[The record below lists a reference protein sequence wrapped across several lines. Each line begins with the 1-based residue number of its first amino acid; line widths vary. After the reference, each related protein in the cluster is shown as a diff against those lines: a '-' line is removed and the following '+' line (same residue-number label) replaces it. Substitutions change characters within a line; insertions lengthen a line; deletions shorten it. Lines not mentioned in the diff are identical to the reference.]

1 MNHKT
6 LLFTSLLLLALKL
19 SVQKDVCLFPAPMI
33 PVYSNISLNATA
45 EVNDAALAGSN
56 TILENKISYM
66 GMTITNGTYDINI
79 EIKFNVMLYDTSS
92 VPERVN
98 ISLSLKNLAACD
110 MSFASLEIDLLDKMD
125 AFWDAGVPANSVM
138 VERSRVIYNTSFLAV
153 NESVSIHFL
162 AVPSGKG
169 GIDLPEETNT
179 FYAYVSFTVENT
191 TYGKITPSICLLGV
205 ADIKENIIYQH
216 GFTALTFFIMLFV
229 GIGLAIL
236 AIWLFFCIRKK
247 RRDASV
253 SPTKNNEKRKGKKIV
268 TDAKTAMYSH
278 SIKNISAIGLDESI
292 VYVLG
297 MKDKLQMYREI
308 DNLDILSTIHVDTDI
323 EEEQNDASVQ
333 ASLLLVH
340 GLRHNGDI
348 KKNIQEKA
356 TNNLQNNLKELNKKL
371 DTEFKKELEEIYVE
385 IELKNKEALG
395 ELTRKHKEKKED
407 MLVLMKNLSES
418 EQKQTLELFDKQV
431 QIEENELTYKL
442 ALEQNED
449 VEQLRKEYSVRKR
462 IGIKEIQQQFIND
475 VIKDG
480 DMTST
485 KAEWLL
491 KQHRQQQDEIAH
503 KFDDEISRQRMILEE
518 KLAKRRT
525 LAHASEVQEDDQK
538 EILNEIASCQV
549 NLVQTIKLAKSLT
562 DEQMESQI
570 EQLKGDLKNVKDEM
584 DKKSELNQQE
594 LFKKLTQLKR
604 KALTEKMSQQKLQL
618 QDYMAKNKATETDPP
633 VDPISYVTGLV
644 NLKSQH
650 RQELSDL
657 ENQLDE
663 EHARELAIERE
674 KLSEL
679 AKEKLKSIEKHL
691 IEKLKAQGVLDDTI
705 ERILRK
711 HEKTVK
717 EIEAKQITD
726 RKNQETKMKAE
737 LAKRKKEFAEMRAR
751 EKQEQNDLRRYE
763 TEIVDKLLDSQFAIS
778 EEDRDRILKEHEK
791 QLVKLEN
798 SLTLNKLRQK
808 RILEE
813 KIALR
818 RAQQMEELQQKQEA
832 EIVKHRRIAESNGE
846 EEDEETLLKE
856 LKLKKKHAEQQ
867 MALIQGLD
875 FNFEKELDEIR
886 TEMVKERALMLKS
899 QEEKM
904 GAFIAT
910 LQMNKAREMA
920 KIEEQQKAINNLKAN
935 LLDDLNSRGI
945 LSTPECERII
955 LRHKQEQEELNEKL
969 DKERLKQ
976 EKVLRSKLQ
985 ERLQQREEL
994 LVKKQE
1000 EEIKMLLEQSSNKY
1014 AAKIKRA
1021 LIIHKNLVEMEKF
1034 KNKLQREINQ
1044 TLEDRKRD
1052 FNLQQQK
1059 MIQEEELKFLAGLVT
1074 IGSFEQHELLNV
1086 LRMLFPLRTE
1096 EAIIEMLNKIYK
1108 EDAKSSTKKGN
1119 DTKSTLVQRI
1129 LKTHYSLMTAFP
1141 KSGAS
1146 SHSAKNNSFNASA
1159 KKDYADLVQGDR
1171 IKHKNNFGPQD
1182 YAEKAARLMQ
1192 TSPQEWTRSGSAKY
1206 QNPTP
1211 YNNKAFTKNIY
1222 SESDDSDSIQSNFS
1236 GRNNYTNSNQSKTKL
1251 DSKSR
1256 NYEHEYEEYAKTKAK
1271 KGTHFQEIGIIDN
1284 LSSST
1289 DVRAKKKKKTFL
1301 KSLTKQNN
1309 YSSD

>member
-1 MNHKT
+1 
-6 LLFTSLLLLALKL
+6 
-19 SVQKDVCLFPAPMI
+19 
-33 PVYSNISLNATA
+33 
-45 EVNDAALAGSN
+45 
-56 TILENKISYM
+56 
-66 GMTITNGTYDINI
+66 
-79 EIKFNVMLYDTSS
+79 
-92 VPERVN
+92 
-98 ISLSLKNLAACD
+98 
-110 MSFASLEIDLLDKMD
+110 
-125 AFWDAGVPANSVM
+125 
-138 VERSRVIYNTSFLAV
+138 
-153 NESVSIHFL
+153 
-162 AVPSGKG
+162 
-169 GIDLPEETNT
+169 
-179 FYAYVSFTVENT
+179 
-191 TYGKITPSICLLGV
+191 
-205 ADIKENIIYQH
+205 
-216 GFTALTFFIMLFV
+216 
-229 GIGLAIL
+229 
-236 AIWLFFCIRKK
+236 
-247 RRDASV
+247 
-253 SPTKNNEKRKGKKIV
+253 EKRKGKKIV

-503 KFDDEISRQRMILEE
+503 KYDDEISRQRMILEE

-562 DEQMESQI
+562 DEQRESQI

-1108 EDAKSSTKKGN
+1108 EDAKLSTKKGN

-1159 KKDYADLVQGDR
+1159 KKDYADLVQEDR

-1222 SESDDSDSIQSNFS
+1222 SESDDSDSIQKKRFTTRRRCTTDTPVTVLDYNKHMGGVDQTDMMLYFYLDERRTIKYWKKVTFNILSHKLLNAYILFKEHAAS
-1236 GRNNYTNSNQSKTKL
+1236 KIINRYDFHTSVIEALVQEHIGKKNST
-1251 DSKSR
+1251 
-1256 NYEHEYEEYAKTKAK
+1256 EAAT
-1271 KGTHFQEIGIIDN
+1271 
-1284 LSSST
+1284 
-1289 DVRAKKKKKTFL
+1289 
-1301 KSLTKQNN
+1301 
-1309 YSSD
+1309 